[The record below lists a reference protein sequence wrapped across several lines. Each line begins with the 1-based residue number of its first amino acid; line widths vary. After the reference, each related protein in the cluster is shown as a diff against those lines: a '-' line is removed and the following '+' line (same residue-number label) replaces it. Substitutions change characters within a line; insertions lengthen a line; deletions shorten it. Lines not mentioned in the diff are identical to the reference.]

1 MAAPAAQNCTCSRKK
16 QLVFSKTAGRPIPLQ
31 VHACIFLVSVAQNVD
46 TIANHSLFCDRVAAN
61 LAWFGPTTGKVF
73 AHQFRPCCLRR
84 DPGPMQQFDTFPG
97 GELTHGR
104 HDCRSIQD
112 LPERGESLE
121 QHCFDDRK
129 QHVRA
134 RGAKWGR
141 QEYADADD
149 RDATRPGFSGSI
161 QVDGLDVLAQKNEV
175 RKVLGY
181 LPQEFGVYPKI
192 SALDLL
198 QHLAVMKG
206 IASARERKEA
216 VEALL
221 QQTNLWEVRKKAL
234 GTFSGGMKQRFGIA
248 QALLGNPRLI
258 IVDEPT
264 AGSCAT
270 SLIVTFA
277 AAVERFV
284 TNRRWPWSSGS
295 LMSGIKK
302 AARLCIRWLIISARI
317 K

>member
-1 MAAPAAQNCTCSRKK
+1 M
-16 QLVFSKTAGRPIPLQ
+16 
-31 VHACIFLVSVAQNVD
+31 
-46 TIANHSLFCDRVAAN
+46 
-61 LAWFGPTTGKVF
+61 
-73 AHQFRPCCLRR
+73 
-84 DPGPMQQFDTFPG
+84 
-97 GELTHGR
+97 
-104 HDCRSIQD
+104 
-112 LPERGESLE
+112 
-121 QHCFDDRK
+121 
-129 QHVRA
+129 
-134 RGAKWGR
+134 
-141 QEYADADD
+141 
-149 RDATRPGFSGSI
+149 
-161 QVDGLDVLAQKNEV
+161 
-175 RKVLGY
+175 
-181 LPQEFGVYPKI
+181 YPKI

-248 QALLGNPRLI
+248 QALLGNPRLF